1 MSQRGRVRIADVAR
15 EAGVSAGTVSRVLN
29 PRDDNVKISEATR
42 KLVLDAVA
50 RLGYQPN
57 PFASALR
64 TQQTGV
70 IGAIVRDIND
80 PFLGLMA
87 RQAQRAA
94 HNCGVELLIGHAE
107 NDLQTVRRQL
117 RFMRMWFDGL
127 LIIGDMPGDQAV
139 FDDLRADGTPFVA
152 IACGSGAATPLVNI
166 DEYCGI
172 RLSLDYL
179 YTLGHRR
186 IAFIGTTEHAGT
198 RERLNAFQQYVN
210 DHGLHW
216 KDDYLQPVPYTRR
229 AAIAAMRTLLGLPV
243 PPTAVVCTA
252 DLLAL
257 GAISGA
263 QEMGWRVPE
272 AVSVISFDDIEEAVD
287 VFPALT
293 TVRQPVGEMA
303 EAAIRLL
310 LRLIENPAAE
320 LRERRIIV
328 EPKLMIRRSCA
339 PISAG

>member
-29 PRDDNVKISEATR
+29 PRDGGIKISEATR
-42 KLVLDAVA
+42 KLVLDAVE

-64 TQQTGV
+64 TQQSGV
-70 IGAIVRDIND
+70 IGAVVRDIND

-87 RQAQRAA
+87 RQVQRAA
-94 HNCGVELLIGHAE
+94 HNCGVELLLGHAE
-107 NDLQTVRRQL
+107 NDLYTVRRQL
-117 RFMRMWFDGL
+117 QFMRLWFDGL

-139 FDDLRADGTPFVA
+139 FDDLRADETPFVA
-152 IACGSGAATPLVNI
+152 VACGSGAAAPLVNI
-166 DEYCGI
+166 DERCGTQ
-172 RLSLDYL
+172 LSLDYL
-179 YTLGHRR
+179 HTLGHRR
-186 IAFIGTTEHAGT
+186 IAFLGTTDHAGT
-198 RERLNAFQQYVN
+198 RERLLAFQQYVS
-210 DHGLHW
+210 DRGLYW
-216 KDDYLQPVPYTRR
+216 DDGYLQPVPYTRR
-229 AAIAAMRTLLGLPV
+229 AAIAAMRTLLSLPT
-243 PPTAVVCTA
+243 PPTAVLCTA

-303 EAAIRLL
+303 EEAIQLL

-339 PISAG
+339 PVIAG